1 MVCRLEK
8 VPCSNEA
15 VMNLSNLVV
24 QSKHQIRLQYSI
36 PFLESSMPPG
46 LNLRCDRSFDV
57 VIFHAAPSDPCVMTT
72 AYLFLL
78 GVA

>member
-15 VMNLSNLVV
+15 VMNISSLVV
-24 QSKHQIRLQYSI
+24 QSKHQIRFQCSI

-46 LNLRCDRSFDV
+46 LNLRCEISFDV
-57 VIFHAAPSDPCVMTT
+57 VIFDAAPSDPCVVKQSICS
-72 AYLFLL
+72 F
-78 GVA
+78 